1 MKKRVVLLLLL
12 RVCFSLAAQ
21 SGVSVYVPP
30 VTGTG
35 SGPEDNYLF
44 YRLLLNELAEQN
56 YAAAKAQNRADFSL
70 IAALYPDLDENV
82 DVDVDEYGELVVTQF
97 FFHLELMDNKTGNVT
112 VDGQLV
118 YEIPSDVISLFPVL
132 VYTLLSTIPR
142 NTDNQNDEWRN
153 MLLYAGGSAFWNPR
167 VYFGDAQSA
176 FFANFSGGLFA
187 EFHFIGFMSAELGL
201 GLAIDWVSAV
211 RNEDYRNLVMEI
223 PLLVKFVIKP
233 GDHLMLE
240 PYVGIRY
247 NFPFYDTINTP
258 MFSCLAGF
266 QYGVKVGPGVLII
279 DPRFT
284 FDIGDSSLEALSGDT
299 LDFQR
304 YAIYIGVGYKYGF
317 IKKK

>member
-1 MKKRVVLLLLL
+1 
-12 RVCFSLAAQ
+12 LAAQ
-21 SGVSVYVPP
+21 SGVSVYVPQ

-35 SGPEDNYLF
+35 SNPDDNYLF

-56 YAAAKAQNRADFSL
+56 YIAAKAQNRADYSL
-70 IAALYPDLDENV
+70 IAALFPDA
-82 DVDVDEYGELVVTQF
+82 DEYGEPVSDQF

-118 YEIPSDVISLFPVL
+118 YEIPSDVIHLFPVL

-167 VYFGDAQSA
+167 VYIGDAQSA
-176 FFANFSGGLFA
+176 FFFIFCGGLFA
-187 EFHFIGFMSAELGL
+187 EFHFINFMSVELGL
-201 GLAIDWVSAV
+201 GAAIDWVSAYK
-211 RNEDYRNLVMEI
+211 NEDYRNLLLEI
-223 PLLVKFVIKP
+223 PLLVKFAIKP
-233 GDHLMLE
+233 GTHLMLE
-240 PYVGIRY
+240 PYAGIRY
-247 NFPFYDTINTP
+247 NFPFFDTTATP

-266 QYGVKVGPGVLII
+266 QYGVRVGQGVLII
-279 DPRFT
+279 DPRFS
-284 FDIGDSSLEALSGDT
+284 FDIGESSLEASSGDT